1 MSLPEVMASNAAPEL
16 SEPERDLAE
25 REARIASATAA
36 LDELVKKTT
45 AGLEAGTMV
54 EAVPMESM
62 QKLIAAAVRLY
73 AIQFHAGRDIPIF
86 GQAHGVTATD
96 TMVVTTAMLKAV
108 NIQLFELGMWQMW
121 AKK

>member
-1 MSLPEVMASNAAPEL
+1 MSSPERAVADSAPGM
-16 SEPERDLAE
+16 SEPERELAE
-25 REARIASATAA
+25 REARMAAATAA

-45 AGLEAGTMV
+45 AGLEQGKMV
-54 EAVPMESM
+54 EAVPTESL
-62 QKLIAAAVRLY
+62 QKLIAAASRLY

>member
-1 MSLPEVMASNAAPEL
+1 MSSPEALAPAGL
-16 SEPERDLAE
+16 SEPERELAE
-25 REARIASATAA
+25 REARMAAATSAME
-36 LDELVKKTT
+36 ELVRTIT
-45 AGLEAGTMV
+45 AGLESGKVV
-54 EAVPMESM
+54 EAVPTESL
-62 QKLIAAAVRLY
+62 QKLIAAAARLY

-121 AKK
+121 ARK

>member
-1 MSLPEVMASNAAPEL
+1 MSSPEVLAPEV
-16 SEPERDLAE
+16 SAPERDLAE
-25 REARIASATAA
+25 REARIAAATAA
-36 LDELVKKTT
+36 LEELVKKTT

-62 QKLIAAAVRLY
+62 QKLLAAAVRLY

-96 TMVVTTAMLKAV
+96 AMVVTTAILKSV

-121 AKK
+121 AKR

>member
-1 MSLPEVMASNAAPEL
+1 MSSPEAAAPEM
-16 SEPERDLAE
+16 STPERELAK
-25 REARIASATAA
+25 REACIAAATAA
-36 LDELVKKTT
+36 LDEIVRKTT

-54 EAVPMESM
+54 EAVPMEGI
-62 QKLIAAAVRLY
+62 QKLIASAARLY
-73 AIQFHAGRDIPIF
+73 AIQFHAGRDVPIF

>member
-1 MSLPEVMASNAAPEL
+1 MSSPEL
-16 SEPERDLAE
+16 EAPDISAPERDLAE
-25 REARIASATAA
+25 REARIAAATAA
-36 LDELVKKTT
+36 LDDIVRKTT
-45 AGLEAGTMV
+45 AGLESGSMV
-54 EAVPMESM
+54 EAVPMEGI
-62 QKLIAAAVRLY
+62 QKLIAAAVRAY